1 MSDKPL
7 GSGRTRRDAETLW
20 VLGAFQ
26 IVLAIP
32 VLIGTFYVEQ
42 RFPQLVNLAAGGV
55 TLLIGALFV
64 WRGLWINNHLDE

>member
-1 MSDKPL
+1 MTDKPL

-32 VLIGTFYVEQ
+32 VFIGTFYVDD
-42 RFPQLVNLAAGGV
+42 RFGQIVNVLAGGV
-55 TLLIGALFV
+55 TLLIGVLFV
-64 WRGLWINNHLDE
+64 WRGSWINRHLD

>member
-7 GSGRTRRDAETLW
+7 GSGHTRRDAETLW

-32 VLIGTFYVEQ
+32 VFIGTFFVDDHFAQ
-42 RFPQLVNLAAGGV
+42 FINLMAGGV
-55 TLLIGALFV
+55 TLLIGVLFV
-64 WRGLWINNHLDE
+64 WRGVWINRHLD

>member
-32 VLIGTFYVEQ
+32 VFIGTFYVEE
-42 RFPQLVNLAAGGV
+42 RFPALVNFLAAAV
-55 TLLIGALFV
+55 TMLIGVLFV
-64 WRGLWINNHLDE
+64 WRGFWINNHLDE